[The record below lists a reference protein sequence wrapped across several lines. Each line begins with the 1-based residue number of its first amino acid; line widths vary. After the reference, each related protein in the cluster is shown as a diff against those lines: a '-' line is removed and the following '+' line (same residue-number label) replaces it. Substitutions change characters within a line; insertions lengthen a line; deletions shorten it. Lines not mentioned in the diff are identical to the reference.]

1 MKALLVRGIAVFLFA
16 TGICDAN
23 ETQLKNPSAATMETI
38 VVTAGRVKEQ
48 KKDIVTNVTVIDELE
63 IKLSSA
69 GNVGDLLA
77 QKGIGAVRKYPGN
90 LTTIGIRGFR
100 TDSHGNDLKG
110 HVLIL
115 LNGRR
120 AGTGNVAKIM
130 TKNVQQ
136 IEIIRGPASVQ
147 YGSAAMGGVV
157 NVITRQGKGKL
168 SVFGQGIL
176 GSFRHEEISAGLAG
190 EYKGIDFSGSVT
202 TESENDYTTANG
214 TKYHNTGLD
223 SRKNISLNLGYEF
236 FPNNRIGF
244 LYHGLEV
251 DKAGSPGYL
260 SQNDLD
266 DYTDK
271 SNYSYDMVLDGQTT
285 SALFLWK
292 LRYFAGKDKD
302 EWFDPTGSNPDGWDD
317 GIPSEQK
324 TDSQGV
330 QAQVSMDFGN
340 ALITTGFDWVDYD
353 VQASWNPQ
361 KTSYENP
368 AGFILGKLKLL
379 EERLILSAGLRYD
392 TYEVKVIEPAGKT
405 AEDSNFTPNI
415 GLAYLL
421 TDHLKFRA
429 GYCEAFVM
437 PGADQMAADYSV
449 WGTNYVGNPNLSPEK
464 SKTYEGGID
473 FFYRSLS
480 SAITYFHTD
489 FEDKIESVTRG
500 NGDKSWDN
508 VGKARISGFEGNLS
522 FDIGDYFG
530 WSFEIKPYAGF
541 TYLTQF
547 EDRVTNKDLLETSDL
562 NASYGVSLSNF
573 NGFSTRLN
581 FTYIGEKTI
590 TDYESGWP
598 YQDIKVQGFTVADLT
613 MTKVLFSTQK
623 KGGLTLDAGINNL
636 FNEKYEYVKG
646 YPMPGR
652 NFYLGLKY
660 NF

>member
-1 MKALLVRGIAVFLFA
+1 
-16 TGICDAN
+16 
-23 ETQLKNPSAATMETI
+23 
-38 VVTAGRVKEQ
+38 
-48 KKDIVTNVTVIDELE
+48 
-63 IKLSSA
+63 
-69 GNVGDLLA
+69 
-77 QKGIGAVRKYPGN
+77 
-90 LTTIGIRGFR
+90 
-100 TDSHGNDLKG
+100 
-110 HVLIL
+110 
-115 LNGRR
+115 
-120 AGTGNVAKIM
+120 
-130 TKNVQQ
+130 
-136 IEIIRGPASVQ
+136 
-147 YGSAAMGGVV
+147 
-157 NVITRQGKGKL
+157 
-168 SVFGQGIL
+168 
-176 GSFRHEEISAGLAG
+176 
-190 EYKGIDFSGSVT
+190 
-202 TESENDYTTANG
+202 
-214 TKYHNTGLD
+214 
-223 SRKNISLNLGYEF
+223 
-236 FPNNRIGF
+236 
-244 LYHGLEV
+244 
-251 DKAGSPGYL
+251 
-260 SQNDLD
+260 
-266 DYTDK
+266 
-271 SNYSYDMVLDGQTT
+271 
-285 SALFLWK
+285 
-292 LRYFAGKDKD
+292 
-302 EWFDPTGSNPDGWDD
+302 
-317 GIPSEQK
+317 
-324 TDSQGV
+324 
-330 QAQVSMDFGN
+330 
-340 ALITTGFDWVDYD
+340 
-353 VQASWNPQ
+353 
-361 KTSYENP
+361 
-368 AGFILGKLKLL
+368 
-379 EERLILSAGLRYD
+379 
-392 TYEVKVIEPAGKT
+392 
-405 AEDSNFTPNI
+405 
-415 GLAYLL
+415 
-421 TDHLKFRA
+421 
-429 GYCEAFVM
+429 FVM

-623 KGGLTLDAGINNL
+623 KGSLTLDAGINNL